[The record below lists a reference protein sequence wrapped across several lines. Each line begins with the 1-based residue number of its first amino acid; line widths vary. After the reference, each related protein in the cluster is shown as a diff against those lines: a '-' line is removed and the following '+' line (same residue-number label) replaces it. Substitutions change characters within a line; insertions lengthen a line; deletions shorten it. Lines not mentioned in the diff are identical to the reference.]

1 MENHLGHDYH
11 EGDDDYVDNAD
22 DEDDDGNV
30 DGEDDDATPPR
41 SSRGPSPCHN
51 LHWRENR
58 DMYPG
63 KPEKGDQDDD
73 VDGICL
79 SSNSVYMDPFPLIS
93 CAQ

>member
-1 MENHLGHDYH
+1 MMTFMKVMMTTLTMLMTEMMMAMLM
-11 EGDDDYVDNAD
+11 VMMM
-22 DEDDDGNV
+22 
-30 DGEDDDATPPR
+30 TPPPR
-41 SSRGPSPCHN
+41 SSRGPFPCHN

-58 DMYPG
+58 GMYPG

-79 SSNSVYMDPFPLIS
+79 SSNSVYMDLFPLIS